1 MKIVKDK
8 LQIIENIL
16 SKLVN
21 LPRSTNSI
29 IPESLNNTCENS
41 PYNSPYNSSHN
52 SILNLRTSLN
62 EIENIPPILKST
74 KKTASQRLVLIPDS
88 EVIQDL
94 NENKMINNQPTIDI
108 NIYLKMFIHELR
120 TPISTISMG
129 LDLLENSEQ
138 NDENKNLIHDLKQ
151 SVVFMEDIF
160 LKFVTVQEGN
170 IELNNYEAFSLNG
183 IFEHVAFLL
192 QYHIKE
198 AGVTFSSHIQH
209 EIYDWNFGDKY
220 NINHCIINLLKNAIK
235 YRDTTNPSIITIQ
248 ATIASNHTKL
258 MTPQRPSA
266 PLPSD
271 TKKRRTTHFSNKQTI
286 IIKVTDNN
294 QHILPHIK
302 KHLFESFNSTSGS
315 GLGLYICKNIIELH
329 GGTITHEFI
338 QPIGN
343 MFIIKLTLELCIDP
357 LLQITNT
364 TNTKQQIDENHNV
377 VITDNKKPIMLL
389 ADDSILNRK
398 MVYKIFKK
406 TNVFNLIYTAS
417 DGTDVID
424 IIKNDQK
431 NVNII
436 LIDKHMPKMDGIV
449 TTKELRKI
457 LFDQLIFG
465 ITGDEDHDIF
475 LKSGVDFVIKKPLD
489 IDKINMIINF
499 IKKNGTKRRENN
511 IIQQKDN
518 CLEWTNK

>member
-1 MKIVKDK
+1 MVMKLVNEK
-8 LQIIENIL
+8 LHKIEHLL

-21 LPRSTNSI
+21 LPKSTNSV
-29 IPESLNNTCENS
+29 IPESLPNS
-41 PYNSPYNSSHN
+41 NSCSPTNSKSN
-52 SILNLRTSLN
+52 LN
-62 EIENIPPILKST
+62 EINNIPPFLKSIQSST
-74 KKTASQRLVLIPDS
+74 RISQRAVLIQED
-88 EVIQDL
+88 EVLQDL
-94 NENKMINNQPTIDI
+94 NESKKITNIPTIDF

-129 LDLLENSEQ
+129 LDLLENCDL
-138 NDENKNLIHDLKQ
+138 NDENQDMIKDLKQ
-151 SVVFMEDIF
+151 SVVFIEDIF

-170 IELNNYEAFSLNG
+170 IELNNYEAFSLKNT
-183 IFEHVAFLL
+183 FDHVVFLL

-198 AGVTFSSHIQH
+198 AGVAFSCHIH
-209 EIYDWNFGDKY
+209 PEIYDWNFGDKY
-220 NINHCIINLLKNAIK
+220 NINHCIINLLKNSIK
-235 YRDTTNPSIITIQ
+235 YRDTTRPTMILVQVSVM
-248 ATIASNHTKL
+248 TKDNEH
-258 MTPQRPSA
+258 MIPHRPSL

-271 TKKRRTTHFSNKQTI
+271 TNKTKRAIHFSNKQTI
-286 IIKVTDNN
+286 IIKISDNN
-294 QHILPHIK
+294 NHILPHIK
-302 KHLFESFNSTSGS
+302 TNLFESFNSTSGS

-329 GGTITHEFI
+329 GGTIHHEFI

-357 LLQITNT
+357 SLQIHSSCN
-364 TNTKQQIDENHNV
+364 NMNHIDDNNIIA
-377 VITDNKKPIMLL
+377 ITDNKKPIMLL

-398 MVYKIFKK
+398 MAYKIFKK

-417 DGTDVID
+417 DGIDVID

-465 ITGDEDHDIF
+465 ITGDEDNNMF
-475 LKSGVDFVIKKPLD
+475 LESGVDFVIKKPLD
-489 IDKINMIINF
+489 IDKINMIIKF

-518 CLEWTNK
+518 CLEWINK